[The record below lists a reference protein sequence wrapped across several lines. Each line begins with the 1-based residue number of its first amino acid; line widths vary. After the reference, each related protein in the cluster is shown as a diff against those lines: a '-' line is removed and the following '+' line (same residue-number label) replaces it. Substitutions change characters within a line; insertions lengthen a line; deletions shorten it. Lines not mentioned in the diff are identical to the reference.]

1 MSTSLEQLAGL
12 HFRYSYVLIAFIL
25 SLTKVVFD
33 DAAICCLA
41 GAFSLM
47 PTVHQHKIHQSRSH
61 HNVIYLQTDE
71 DDTVFTDDIHNTIDA
86 PTAFYNHESYNI
98 LTSAVLKIAYDGTHF
113 SGWTGSGHQAQV
125 SCKNCTNYMV

>member
-1 MSTSLEQLAGL
+1 M
-12 HFRYSYVLIAFIL
+12 
-25 SLTKVVFD
+25 VFD

-47 PTVHQHKIHQSRSH
+47 PTVQQHKIHQSRSH

-86 PTAFYNHESYNI
+86 PTAFYNHESNDI
-98 LTSAVLKIAYDGTHF
+98 LTLDVLKIAYDGTHF
-113 SGWTGSGHQAQV
+113 CGWTGSGHQAQV